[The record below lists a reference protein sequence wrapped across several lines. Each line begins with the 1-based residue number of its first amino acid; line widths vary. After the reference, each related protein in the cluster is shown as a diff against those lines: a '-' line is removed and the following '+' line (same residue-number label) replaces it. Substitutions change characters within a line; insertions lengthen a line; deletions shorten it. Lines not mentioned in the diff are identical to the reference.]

1 MPYTTKVIE
10 RRPVQLSTFSKI
22 DGKPSMTVYYFPVK
36 DSTQF
41 MFKVLKFRGVD
52 TMSYKCITKREFER
66 EMDERIGMGWEV
78 TNFNTEVKNVNPM
91 AGAC

>member
-1 MPYTTKVIE
+1 M
-10 RRPVQLSTFSKI
+10 QLSCISQI
-22 DGKPSMTVYYFPVK
+22 DGKPSMVVDYFPVK

-41 MFKVLKFRGVD
+41 MFKVLKFRGIDV
-52 TMSYKCITKREFER
+52 MSYKCITMRDFNREI
-66 EMDERIGMGWEV
+66 DERIGMGWEV